1 MGEDT
6 SIMETVINDN
16 SFISDILS
24 RTNLFSTLGNDER
37 QFIAEFSEVRSLGPN
52 EILFDSETTA
62 EALYIVAS
70 GDILV
75 QRVGE
80 EGRVQDVARFIEG
93 ESFGEIDLF
102 RGGTRHVRGIA
113 ERQSSVVAFPRRGKT
128 LDDVFMQRPAAAAR
142 ILHKLIAMVA
152 GRIRSTN
159 TLISENAPWIQELRK
174 QVLGDKLT
182 GLYNPTYLKEEYPKL
197 FRQEGRVISVVM
209 AKPDRFKQINDTF
222 GHEVGDEALRL
233 LGATLAGIV
242 GPGEAGI
249 RYRGNET
256 ALVLPDSDGSEALSR
271 ARALKEALEKIDL
284 SHLTGGEAVPITF
297 SVSVATYPEDAAT
310 KEDLIERAYERLYRA
325 RDAGGNR
332 ILTD

>member
-1 MGEDT
+1 MK
-6 SIMETVINDN
+6 TVINEN
-16 SFISDILS
+16 SYISDILA
-24 RTNLFSTLGNDER
+24 RTNLFSSLGTEER
-37 QFIAEFSEVRSLGPN
+37 RFIAEFSELRSLAPGD
-52 EILFDSETTA
+52 ILFDANTTA
-62 EALYIVAS
+62 EALYVVAS

-75 QRVGE
+75 QRIGE
-80 EGRVQDVARFIEG
+80 EERAQDVARFIEG

-102 RGGTRHVRGIA
+102 RGGTRRVRGIA
-113 ERQSSVVAFPRRGKT
+113 EGESTVVAFPRSGTT
-128 LDDVFMQRPAAAAR
+128 LDDVFMERPAASAR

-159 TLISENAPWIQELRK
+159 ALISENAPWIQELRK

-197 FRQEGRVISVVM
+197 FSPKDRVVSVVM

-256 ALVLPDSDGSEALSR
+256 ALVLPDSDGEAALAR
-271 ARALKEALEKIDL
+271 AKALKEALERIDL
-284 SHLTGGEAVPITF
+284 SHLTEGQAVPITF
-297 SVSVATYPEDAAT
+297 SLSVATHPGEAPT
-310 KEDLIERAYERLYRA
+310 KEELIERAYERLYRA

>member
-1 MGEDT
+1 
-6 SIMETVINDN
+6 METVINEN
-16 SFISDILS
+16 SYVSDILA
-24 RTNLFSTLGNDER
+24 RTNLFSSLGTEER
-37 QFIAEFSEVRSLGPN
+37 QFIAEFSELRSLAPGD
-52 EILFDSETTA
+52 ILFDANTTA
-62 EALYIVAS
+62 EALYVVAS
-70 GDILV
+70 GDVLV
-75 QRVGE
+75 QRIGE
-80 EGRVQDVARFIEG
+80 EDRPQDVARFIEG

-102 RGGTRHVRGIA
+102 RGGTRRVRGIA
-113 ERQSSVVAFPRRGKT
+113 ERESSVVAFPRSGTT
-128 LDDVFMQRPAAAAR
+128 LDDVFMERPAAAAR

-159 TLISENAPWIQELRK
+159 ALISENAPWIQELRK

-197 FRQEGRVISVVM
+197 FSPEDRVVSLVM

-233 LGATLAGIV
+233 LGTTLAGIV

-256 ALVLPDSDGSEALSR
+256 ALVLPDCGSDEAFAR
-271 ARALKEALEKIDL
+271 AKALKEALERIDL

-297 SVSVATYPEDAAT
+297 SLSVATHPEDAPT
-310 KEDLIERAYERLYRA
+310 KEELIERAYERLYRA

-332 ILTD
+332 ILTN

>member
-1 MGEDT
+1 MK
-6 SIMETVINDN
+6 TVINDN
-16 SFISDILS
+16 SYISDILA
-24 RTNLFSTLGNDER
+24 RTNLFSSLGTEER
-37 QFIAEFSEVRSLGPN
+37 RFIAEFSELRSLAPGD
-52 EILFDSETTA
+52 ILFDANTTA
-62 EALYIVAS
+62 EALYVVAS

-75 QRVGE
+75 QRIGE
-80 EGRVQDVARFIEG
+80 EERAQDVARFIEG

-102 RGGTRHVRGIA
+102 RGGTRRVRGIA
-113 ERQSSVVAFPRRGKT
+113 EGESTVVAFPRSGTT
-128 LDDVFMQRPAAAAR
+128 LDDVFMERPAASAR

-159 TLISENAPWIQELRK
+159 ALISENAPWIQELRK

-197 FRQEGRVISVVM
+197 FSPKDRVVSVVM

-256 ALVLPDSDGSEALSR
+256 ALVLPDSDGEAALAR
-271 ARALKEALEKIDL
+271 AKALKEALERIDL
-284 SHLTGGEAVPITF
+284 SHLTEGQAVPITF
-297 SVSVATYPEDAAT
+297 SLSVATHPGEAPT
-310 KEDLIERAYERLYRA
+310 KEELIERAYERLYRA

>member
-1 MGEDT
+1 MK
-6 SIMETVINDN
+6 TVINEN
-16 SFISDILS
+16 SYISDILA
-24 RTNLFSTLGNDER
+24 RTNLFSSLGTEER
-37 QFIAEFSEVRSLGPN
+37 RFIAEFSELRSLAPGD
-52 EILFDSETTA
+52 ILFDANTTA
-62 EALYIVAS
+62 EALYVVAS

-75 QRVGE
+75 QRIGE
-80 EGRVQDVARFIEG
+80 EERAQDVARFIEG

-102 RGGTRHVRGIA
+102 RGGTRRVRGIA
-113 ERQSSVVAFPRRGKT
+113 EGESTVVAFPRSGTT
-128 LDDVFMQRPAAAAR
+128 LDDVFMERPAASAR

-159 TLISENAPWIQELRK
+159 ALISENAPWIQELRK

-197 FRQEGRVISVVM
+197 FSPKDRVVSVVM

-233 LGATLAGIV
+233 LGATLAGMV

-256 ALVLPDSDGSEALSR
+256 ALVLPDSDGEVALAR
-271 ARALKEALEKIDL
+271 AKALKEALERIDL
-284 SHLTGGEAVPITF
+284 SHLTEGQAVPITF
-297 SVSVATYPEDAAT
+297 SLSVATHPGEAPT
-310 KEDLIERAYERLYRA
+310 KEELIERAYERLYRA

>member
-1 MGEDT
+1 MK
-6 SIMETVINDN
+6 TVINEN
-16 SFISDILS
+16 SYISDILA
-24 RTNLFSTLGNDER
+24 RTNLFSSLGTEER
-37 QFIAEFSEVRSLGPN
+37 RFIAEFSELRSLAPGD
-52 EILFDSETTA
+52 ILFDANTTA
-62 EALYIVAS
+62 EALYVVAS

-75 QRVGE
+75 QRIGE
-80 EGRVQDVARFIEG
+80 EERAQDVARFIEG

-102 RGGTRHVRGIA
+102 RGGTRRVRGIA
-113 ERQSSVVAFPRRGKT
+113 EGESTVVAFPRSGTT
-128 LDDVFMQRPAAAAR
+128 LDDVFMERPAASAR

-159 TLISENAPWIQELRK
+159 ALISENAPWIQELRK

-197 FRQEGRVISVVM
+197 FSPKDRVVSVVM

-233 LGATLAGIV
+233 LGATLAGMV

-256 ALVLPDSDGSEALSR
+256 ALVLPDSDGEAALAR
-271 ARALKEALEKIDL
+271 AKALKEALERIDL
-284 SHLTGGEAVPITF
+284 SHLTEGQAVPITF
-297 SVSVATYPEDAAT
+297 SLSVATHPGEAPT
-310 KEDLIERAYERLYRA
+310 KEELIERAYERLYRA